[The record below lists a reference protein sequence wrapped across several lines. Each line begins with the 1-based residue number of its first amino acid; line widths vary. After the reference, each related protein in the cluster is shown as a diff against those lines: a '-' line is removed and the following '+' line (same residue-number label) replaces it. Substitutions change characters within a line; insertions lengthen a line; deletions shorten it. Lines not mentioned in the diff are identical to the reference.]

1 VRSHGSFA
9 LGRCLGWMEGLDRI
23 TIEPGKLGGQRCI
36 RGHRFTVE
44 HLLSLVGA
52 GWTLEEIQAGFPFI
66 EAGDIQQ
73 AAGFAAF
80 SVREYHL
87 PVTRP
92 A

>member
-1 VRSHGSFA
+1 
-9 LGRCLGWMEGLDRI
+9 MQTLDRI
-23 TIEPGKLGGQRCI
+23 TIEPDKMGGQPCI

-52 GWTLEEIQAGFPFI
+52 GWTLEQIHEDFPFI
-66 EAGDIQQ
+66 ESADIQQ
-73 AAGFAAF
+73 AIAFAAF

-87 PVTRP
+87 PITRS